1 MENKSSLFEDPG
13 DAVKDPIW
21 QFFLKSKL
29 RNNSTR
35 RYMAKCT
42 FCDEVFDGKILL
54 MKKHGLNCKMIKSDV
69 KAQIVLT
76 MIADK
81 YETVSLDTTSKRSSS
96 KCDKSITSFF
106 SPAKLSERNKDEL
119 AMALIRAFIAGQVPF
134 RVMDGFYFQEFVR
147 MLKPQ
152 WSIPSR
158 KTLMDNH
165 LVRLYAAALGNKDR
179 TLASEDYFTLM
190 LDGWSDVSNNSIYG
204 VMLLHGHT
212 NSDVLDILDLSS
224 NQHTAVNILTE
235 VEVCVNQ
242 SCVKWSAI
250 KCCVTDSPSTMTKFR
265 RILHEK
271 RPHIVMLPCAL
282 HVFNILAKDVCRYIH
297 AKCIVKTNCLLV
309 NFFTSSHVRF
319 HKSKEWIR
327 NNTNIIEKH
336 TLETLCETRWNMTKV
351 CLGVATYEQ
360 FFFESLQ
367 KQGKVDG
374 YPAVKKN
381 ITDLIS

>member
-1 MENKSSLFEDPG
+1 
-13 DAVKDPIW
+13 
-21 QFFLKSKL
+21 
-29 RNNSTR
+29 
-35 RYMAKCT
+35 MAKCT

-54 MKKHGLNCKMIKSDV
+54 MKKHGLNCKMIKSDD

-76 MIADK
+76 MSADK
-81 YETVSLDTTSKRSSS
+81 YENVSLDTTSKRSSS

-152 WSIPSR
+152 WSITSR

-165 LVRLYAAALGNKDR
+165 LVRLYAAALGNRDR
-179 TLASEDYFTLM
+179 TLASEDYFTLL

-250 KCCVTDSPSTMTKFR
+250 KCCVTHSPSTMTKFVAYYMTNGL
-265 RILHEK
+265 IL
-271 RPHIVMLPCAL
+271 
-282 HVFNILAKDVCRYIH
+282 
-297 AKCIVKTNCLLV
+297 
-309 NFFTSSHVRF
+309 
-319 HKSKEWIR
+319 
-327 NNTNIIEKH
+327 
-336 TLETLCETRWNMTKV
+336 
-351 CLGVATYEQ
+351 
-360 FFFESLQ
+360 
-367 KQGKVDG
+367 
-374 YPAVKKN
+374 
-381 ITDLIS
+381 